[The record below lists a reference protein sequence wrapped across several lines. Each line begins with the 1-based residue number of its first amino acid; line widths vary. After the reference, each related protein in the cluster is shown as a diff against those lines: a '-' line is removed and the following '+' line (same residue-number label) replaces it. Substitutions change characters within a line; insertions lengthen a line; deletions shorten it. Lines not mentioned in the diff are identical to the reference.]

1 VSAAETTVRGELS
14 DAQVAELLR
23 VPAAWTRRDVQRSV
37 LIAVISTVVIG
48 GGLVWLI
55 GQSSGWVSVQKA
67 FFSWRHFRASFPL
80 VLHAF
85 RVNIKIFMIAE
96 PIILVLGLL
105 LAIMRNSRS
114 PVLFPIRAF
123 AVTYIDIFRGA
134 PSLLVIMMLG
144 FGVPALRI
152 SQLPKSPLFWGGVAC
167 VLTSS
172 AYTAETFRAGIES
185 VHTSQRAAARS
196 LGLNSFQSL
205 RFVVLPQ
212 AIRTVIPPLL
222 SGFVSLQKETSLI
235 SVIGPV
241 EITRRAQIYSA
252 QYFNFTSYVAASLL
266 FIAITIPL
274 ARFTDYLLRRT
285 SRRRTVGGTV

>member
-1 VSAAETTVRGELS
+1 MSVAQAPAAGELS
-14 DAQVAELLR
+14 EAQLADLLR
-23 VPAAWTRRDVQRSV
+23 TPPAWTRRDVQKSV
-37 LIAVISTVVIG
+37 VIAVVSTVVIAG
-48 GGLVWLI
+48 VLVWLI
-55 GQSSGWVSVQKA
+55 GHSSGWASVQKA
-67 FFSWRHFRASFPL
+67 FFSWKHFKASFPL
-80 VLHAF
+80 VLRAF
-85 RVNIKIFMIAE
+85 KVNVKIFMIAE
-96 PIILVLGLL
+96 PIILVVGLL
-105 LAIMRNSRS
+105 LALMRNSRS

-123 AVTYIDIFRGA
+123 AVSYIDIFRGA

-152 SQLPKSPLFWGGVAC
+152 SSLPKSPVFWGGVAC

-185 VHTSQRAAARS
+185 VHSSQRAAARS
-196 LGLNSFQSL
+196 LGLTSFQAM
-205 RFVVLPQ
+205 RYVVLPQ

-252 QYFNFTSYVAASLL
+252 MTFNFTSYLAASLI
-266 FIAITIPL
+266 FIAVTIPL

-285 SRRRTVGGTV
+285 SRGRTVGGAV